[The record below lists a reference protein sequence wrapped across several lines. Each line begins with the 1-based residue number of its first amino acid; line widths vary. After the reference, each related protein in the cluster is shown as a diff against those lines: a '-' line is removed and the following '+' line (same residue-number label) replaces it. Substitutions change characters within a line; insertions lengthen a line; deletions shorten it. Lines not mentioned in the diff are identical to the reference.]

1 VLQAV
6 SPAERA
12 VGMTDQNQDS
22 MNEVPTVTLNDGH
35 AMPVVGF
42 GVFLVPEDQTH
53 AAVTT
58 ALQTGYRSVDTAA
71 LYGNETAV
79 GKAIADSN
87 LPREDLFVTTK
98 VWNSDHGFDAT
109 MAAFNSSIRRLDLD
123 YIDLYLIHW
132 PMPARNLYLD
142 TWRAL
147 ERLQA
152 DGRVRSIG
160 VSNFGKDQLQ
170 RLLDRC
176 HVVPAVN
183 QIELHPE
190 LTQDGLRRFH
200 DEHGIVTEAWSPLAR
215 GAVLAKS
222 PIVGLAEKYAKTP
235 AQLVLRW
242 HLQLGNV
249 VIPKSV
255 SPARI
260 RENFAIF
267 DFEIADD
274 DMAEITAIDN
284 GTRVGPDPATFN
296 RA

>member
-1 VLQAV
+1 V

-242 HLQLGNV
+242 HVQLGNV
-249 VIPKSV
+249 VIPKSI
-255 SPARI
+255 SQARI

-274 DMAEITAIDN
+274 DMAEITAMDN

>member
-1 VLQAV
+1 
-6 SPAERA
+6 
-12 VGMTDQNQDS
+12 MNQ
-22 MNEVPTVTLNDGH
+22 VPRVVLNDGH

-53 AAVTT
+53 AAVAT

-71 LYGNETAV
+71 LYGNEVAV
-79 GKAIADSN
+79 GKAISGSN
-87 LPREDLFVTTK
+87 LSRKDLFVTTK
-98 VWNSDHGFDAT
+98 VWNSDQGFDAT
-109 MAAFNSSIRRLDLD
+109 LAAFDSSIRRLGLD
-123 YIDLYLIHW
+123 YLDLYLIHW

-160 VSNFGKDQLQ
+160 VSNFGRDQLQ
-170 RLLDRC
+170 LLLDQC
-176 HVVPAVN
+176 QVVPAVN

-190 LTQDGLRRFH
+190 LTQASLRRFH
-200 DEHGIVTEAWSPLAR
+200 DEHRIVTEAWSPLAR

-222 PIVGLAEKYAKTP
+222 PIVGLGEKYAKTP

-255 SPARI
+255 TPARI

-274 DMAEITAIDN
+274 DMAEISAMDN
-284 GTRVGPDPATFN
+284 GSRVGPNPATFN

>member
-1 VLQAV
+1 MNPV
-6 SPAERA
+6 SS
-12 VGMTDQNQDS
+12 VI
-22 MNEVPTVTLNDGH
+22 LNDGR
-35 AMPVVGF
+35 ALPSLGF
-42 GVFLVPEDQTH
+42 GVFLVPEDQTFD
-53 AAVTT
+53 AVGT

-71 LYGNETAV
+71 LYGNEAAV
-79 GKAIADSN
+79 GKAIADSE

-98 VWNSDHGFDAT
+98 VWNSDQGFDAT
-109 MAAFNSSIRRLDLD
+109 LAAFDNSICRLSLD

-132 PMPARNLYLD
+132 PMPARNLYVD

-160 VSNFGKDQLQ
+160 VSNFGIDQLQ

-176 HVVPAVN
+176 QVAPAVN

-190 LTQDGLRRFH
+190 LTQVELRRFH
-200 DEHGIVTEAWSPLAR
+200 GEHDIVTEAWSPLAR
-215 GAVLAKS
+215 GGVLART
-222 PIVGLAEKYAKTP
+222 PIVSLAEKYAKTP

-255 SPARI
+255 TPARI

-274 DMAEITAIDN
+274 DMAEISALDS

-296 RA
+296 RG